1 VIRIAAETPWYEL
14 FSRGARDWLRHNEK
28 VRDAVKDTLPDL
40 LASSDLMTGPGSRTV
55 AVPVKFLEHARL
67 RLADAQVN
75 QGAGQGRGEPGDVL
89 QPGREEGGEQGQAG
103 GTNDGEVRFVVE
115 LKLDEIVDWL
125 WEELKLPELK
135 PKRTATLD
143 QAEYTREGWD
153 KRGARSR
160 LDRRRTMKEAVK
172 RHAIQG
178 NASGNAAGGGYV
190 VEDEPISLVNDD
202 LRFRQ
207 LVKRPSP
214 ATSAAVI
221 FALDVSGSMDEA
233 QRRLAKQFFFFA
245 LQGIRRQYAK
255 VETVF
260 LAHAAQAWEFDE
272 SQFFQASSS
281 GGTVTSSV
289 ARLALEV
296 MEKRYDPSRYNVYFF
311 YASDGE
317 NAAEDRDEARSTLA
331 DIAGQVNYSG
341 YCETGGVATFRPR
354 DTQLAE
360 VFSELKT
367 SGLAVGTSH
376 LASQEDVWNAIRAFF
391 TEQSKE

>member
-1 VIRIAAETPWYEL
+1 MIRIAAETPWYDL

-28 VRDAVKDTLPDL
+28 VRDAVKDTLPEL

-67 RLADAQVN
+67 RLAEAQVN

-135 PKRTATLD
+135 PRRTATID
-143 QAEYTREGWD
+143 QNEYTREGWD

-172 RHAIQG
+172 RHAVQG
-178 NASGNAAGGGYV
+178 NTALA
-190 VEDEPISLVNDD
+190 DPEPLSLVNDD

-245 LQGIRRQYAK
+245 LQGIRRQYVK

-317 NAAEDRDEARSTLA
+317 NAAEDRDEARATLA

-360 VFSELKT
+360 IFGELKT

-376 LASQEDVWNAIRAFF
+376 LASQDDVWNAIREFF

>member
-1 VIRIAAETPWYEL
+1 MTVRLAAETPWYDL

-28 VRDAVKDTLPDL
+28 VREAVKETLPEL
-40 LASSDLMTGPGSRTV
+40 LASSDLMTRPGNRTV

-67 RLADAQVN
+67 RLADAQVQ
-75 QGAGQGRGEPGDVL
+75 QGAGQGKGEPGDIL
-89 QPGREEGGEQGQAG
+89 QPGREEGGEAGQAG
-103 GTNDGEVRFVVE
+103 GTGDGEIRFVVE
-115 LKLDEIVDWL
+115 LKVDEIVDWL

-135 PKRTATLD
+135 PKRTASMD
-143 QAEYTREGWD
+143 QAEYVREGWD

-178 NASGNAAGGGYV
+178 NAPGSADSTAD
-190 VEDEPISLVNDD
+190 EEPISLVNED

-207 LVKRPSP
+207 LVRRPSP

-233 QRRLAKQFFFFA
+233 QRRLAKHFFFFA

-281 GGTVTSSV
+281 G
-289 ARLALEV
+289 
-296 MEKRYDPSRYNVYFF
+296 DPSRYNVYFF

-317 NAAEDRDEARSTLA
+317 NAAEDRDEARNSLTE
-331 DIAGQVNYSG
+331 IARLVNYTG

-360 VFSELKT
+360 LFTELKG

-376 LASQEDVWNAIRAFF
+376 IASQDDVWKAIREFF
-391 TEQSKE
+391 SQQSASD

>member
-1 VIRIAAETPWYEL
+1 MIRIAAETPWYEL

-28 VRDAVKDTLPDL
+28 VRDAVKESLPDL
-40 LASSDLMTGPGSRTV
+40 LAGADLMSRPGNRTV
-55 AVPVKFLEHARL
+55 LVPVKFLEHARL
-67 RLADAQVN
+67 RLADAAVG

-89 QPGREEGGEQGQAG
+89 QPGREEGDGAQGAG
-103 GTNDGEVRFVVE
+103 GTRDGEIRFVVE
-115 LKLDEIVDWL
+115 LKIDEIVDWL

-135 PKRTATLD
+135 PKRSNVMD
-143 QAEYTREGWD
+143 EPDYVREGWD
-153 KRGARSR
+153 KRGARAR

-172 RHAIQG
+172 RRAVQE
-178 NASGNAAGGGYV
+178 NPVAFT
-190 VEDEPISLVNDD
+190 NDD

-207 LVKRPSP
+207 LVRRSTP

-281 GGTVTSSV
+281 GGTVASSV

-296 MEKRYDPSRYNVYFF
+296 MNARYDPGRYNVYFF

-317 NAAEDRDEARSTLA
+317 NASEDREPAAAALRTLA
-331 DIAGQVNYSG
+331 AQTNYSG
-341 YCETGGVATFRPR
+341 YVETGGVATFRPR
-354 DTQLAE
+354 ETQVAE
-360 VFSELKT
+360 VFNELKGA
-367 SGLAVGTSH
+367 GLPVGMSP
-376 LASQEDVWNAIRAFF
+376 LASQEDVWRAIREFF
-391 TEQSKE
+391 KETEKSD

>member
-28 VRDAVKDTLPDL
+28 VRDAVKEGLPDL
-40 LASSDLMTGPGSRTV
+40 LAGADLMSRPGNRTV
-55 AVPVKFLEHARL
+55 LVPVKFLEHARL
-67 RLADAQVN
+67 RLADAAVQ

-89 QPGREEGGEQGQAG
+89 QPGREEGDQDAQAG
-103 GTNDGEVRFVVE
+103 GTKDGEIRFVVE
-115 LKLDEIVDWL
+115 LKIDEIVDWL

-135 PKRTATLD
+135 PKRSAVMD
-143 QAEYTREGWD
+143 EPDYVREGWD
-153 KRGARSR
+153 KRGARAR
-160 LDRRRTMKEAVK
+160 LDRRRTLKEAVK
-172 RHAIQG
+172 RRAVQE
-178 NASGNAAGGGYV
+178 NPVAFT
-190 VEDEPISLVNDD
+190 NDD

-207 LVKRPSP
+207 LVKRASP

-281 GGTVTSSV
+281 GGTVSSSV

-296 MEKRYDPSRYNVYFF
+296 MASRYDPSRYNVYFF

-317 NAAEDRDEARSTLA
+317 NAAEDRDEASGTLA
-331 DIAGQVNYSG
+331 EIAALANYAG
-341 YCETGGVATFRPR
+341 YVETGGVATFRPR

-360 VFSELKT
+360 IFAELK
-367 SGLAVGTSH
+367 GRELPVGVSH
-376 LASQEDVWNAIRAFF
+376 LNAQEDVWRAIRAFF
-391 TEQSKE
+391 TEQARED

>member
-1 VIRIAAETPWYEL
+1 MTIRIAAETPWYDL

-28 VRDAVKDTLPDL
+28 VRDAVKDTLPEL

-55 AVPVKFLEHARL
+55 AVPVKFLEHSRL
-67 RLADAQVN
+67 RLAESAVH

-89 QPGREEGGEQGQAG
+89 QPGREEGSEPGQQG
-103 GTNDGEVRFVVE
+103 GTGDGEIRFVVE
-115 LKLDEIVDWL
+115 LKVDEIVDWL

-135 PKRTATLD
+135 PKRVATMD
-143 QAEYTREGWD
+143 QAEYVREGWD

-178 NASGNAAGGGYV
+178 NGTPMV
-190 VEDEPISLVNDD
+190 TEEPISLVNDD

-214 ATSAAVI
+214 ATNAAVI

-281 GGTVTSSV
+281 GGTVTSTV
-289 ARLALEV
+289 ARLALDI
-296 MEKRYDPSRYNVYFF
+296 MSTRYDPSRYNVYFF

-317 NAAEDRDEARSTLA
+317 NAAEDRDEARNSLTE
-331 DIAGQVNYSG
+331 IARLVNYTG

-360 VFSELKT
+360 LFTELKG

-376 LASQEDVWNAIRAFF
+376 IASQDDVWKAIREFF
-391 TEQSKE
+391 SQQAASD

>member
-1 VIRIAAETPWYEL
+1 VIRIAAETPWYDL

-28 VRDAVKDTLPDL
+28 VRDAVKDTLPEL
-40 LASSDLMTGPGSRTV
+40 LASSDLMTGPGSRSV

-67 RLADAQVN
+67 RLAEAQVN

-89 QPGREEGGEQGQAG
+89 QPGREEGGEPGQAG
-103 GTNDGEVRFVVE
+103 GTHDGEIRFVVE

-135 PKRTATLD
+135 PRRTATID
-143 QAEYTREGWD
+143 QADYTREGWD

-178 NASGNAAGGGYV
+178 HAAGGGTALV
-190 VEDEPISLVNDD
+190 DDEPISLVNDD

-296 MEKRYDPSRYNVYFF
+296 MEKRYDPGRYNVYFF

-317 NAAEDRDEARSTLA
+317 NAAEDRDEARATLA

-360 VFSELKT
+360 IFSELKT

-376 LASQEDVWNAIRAFF
+376 LASQDDVWNAIRAFF